1 MIKIL
6 VISNLKCNDLSEFLG
21 DRGTFDV
28 VARFTSIS
36 ENIQAIQN
44 DIIKVDK
51 MLYLYQTD
59 DEGVFGVN
67 FKSEMQY
74 LQKLLES
81 NSFFDPG
88 DIVFLTQT
96 SSQCK
101 KAVKYF
107 ESVMH
112 STKYPKYAVKVLDD
126 TISYI
131 DVYNVLIGD
140 SENSNF
146 NNTYRTLY
154 RKEIDEDSS
163 VMYNRTKN
171 FDDVIEPFNF
181 ENIKAYDDQKR
192 FLAHSD
198 DTVIFRDSPSDG
210 ETFQNP
216 VLSTLDVDATALHDR
231 KFFIVSGKSKSGAS
245 TWCSALA
252 CSASKSLN
260 SVLVLDFS
268 KNADIAYTL
277 KECNV
282 LFNTVTMKELLQHDT
297 RADNSFD
304 VLTPCNDKEYHQRI
318 NFIRKLT
325 TLGVSKY
332 DSVFVLTELDDL
344 ADVVPVLSLE
354 IKKVILTLVPRYTDI
369 IELQEFIDV
378 ISDFSVMIV
387 LNEFMQLGWEDFVS
401 PSVIKELLVFW
412 APKIVKSVTFDT
424 VDIGE
429 KLFRLFSES

>member
-198 DTVIFRDSPSDG
+198 DTVIFRD
-210 ETFQNP
+210 
-216 VLSTLDVDATALHDR
+216 
-231 KFFIVSGKSKSGAS
+231 
-245 TWCSALA
+245 
-252 CSASKSLN
+252 
-260 SVLVLDFS
+260 
-268 KNADIAYTL
+268 
-277 KECNV
+277 
-282 LFNTVTMKELLQHDT
+282 
-297 RADNSFD
+297 
-304 VLTPCNDKEYHQRI
+304 
-318 NFIRKLT
+318 IR
-325 TLGVSKY
+325 
-332 DSVFVLTELDDL
+332 
-344 ADVVPVLSLE
+344 
-354 IKKVILTLVPRYTDI
+354 
-369 IELQEFIDV
+369 
-378 ISDFSVMIV
+378 
-387 LNEFMQLGWEDFVS
+387 W
-401 PSVIKELLVFW
+401 
-412 APKIVKSVTFDT
+412 
-424 VDIGE
+424 
-429 KLFRLFSES
+429 